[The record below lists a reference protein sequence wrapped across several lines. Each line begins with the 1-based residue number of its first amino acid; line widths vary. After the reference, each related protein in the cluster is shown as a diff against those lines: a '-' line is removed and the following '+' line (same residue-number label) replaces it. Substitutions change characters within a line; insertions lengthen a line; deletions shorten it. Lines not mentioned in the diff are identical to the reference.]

1 MPRHPN
7 LELHGNETRLE
18 IRSLQKGAAS
28 PGDRAG
34 AMALLNEVVSRTTR
48 PIHIGH
54 STFPVSLTPLAIPY
68 RIQLF
73 TVDQDPT
80 VSRYFLSDTFSA
92 RMWSGLSKN
101 GTYKTIRNAGL
112 IANML
117 QKCYETGTVQMMQL
131 RCETVANALRPILDR
146 V

>member
-1 MPRHPN
+1 MPRHAN
-7 LELHGNETRLE
+7 LESHELETRLG
-18 IRSLQKGAAS
+18 IRSLQKGATS
-28 PGDRAG
+28 PGGRTG
-34 AMALLNEVVSRTTR
+34 AMALLTEVISRTTR

-54 STFPVSLTPLAIPY
+54 SIFPVSLTPLAIPH

-80 VSRYFLSDTFSA
+80 VSRYLLSDTFFA

-101 GTYKTIRNAGL
+101 GTYGTIRNYGL

-117 QKCYETGTVQMMQL
+117 QKCYEIDAARKMQL
-131 RCETVANALRPILDR
+131 HRKTVANAVRRILESE
-146 V
+146 